1 MRRGKPRIFL
11 WPRMKKMKVN
21 TSFSFDFAEIMFCT
35 SQNYKGINSY
45 IMDRNK
51 ILDIQLSSEFRV
63 H

>member
-1 MRRGKPRIFL
+1 MPRGKPRIFS
-11 WPRMKKMKVN
+11 WPRMKKMKAN
-21 TSFSFDFAEIMFCT
+21 TSFSFDFDKIMFRT

-51 ILDIQLSSEFRV
+51 ILGIQLSSEFRV

>member
-1 MRRGKPRIFL
+1 MAKNE
-11 WPRMKKMKVN
+11 KDEVN

-51 ILDIQLSSEFRV
+51 ILGIQLSSEFRV
-63 H
+63 HW